1 MSYIDAILYKL
12 SSDSDQYQYMI
23 QTSFVFFWLFCLL
36 FFELDLRIDNKIFI
50 IVFFTCLVLNSN
62 WLEFL
67 FLSSLMSERIASYL
81 FLSLLLNLHK
91 CKQMNNKAFIFSLIL
106 FSFVYITK
114 QFFSLILLFIFV
126 YLLFNKQTRKLSPFL
141 LFAYILREITHLT
154 YFQGVPKDHHIS
166 QINLIDTF
174 FDLILL
180 RNLKF
185 ENIKFILQNLFM
197 DIPSSYLFIL
207 FIVSSISFLLIAKI

>member
-1 MSYIDAILYKL
+1 MQGYPQFMSYIDAILYKL

-114 QFFSLILLFIFV
+114 QFFSLFCCLYLYTYYLINRLENFHHFYFLHIF
-126 YLLFNKQTRKLSPFL
+126 LEKLP
-141 LFAYILREITHLT
+141 T
-154 YFQGVPKDHHIS
+154 
-166 QINLIDTF
+166 
-174 FDLILL
+174 
-180 RNLKF
+180 
-185 ENIKFILQNLFM
+185 
-197 DIPSSYLFIL
+197 
-207 FIVSSISFLLIAKI
+207 

>member
-1 MSYIDAILYKL
+1 
-12 SSDSDQYQYMI
+12 
-23 QTSFVFFWLFCLL
+23 
-36 FFELDLRIDNKIFI
+36 
-50 IVFFTCLVLNSN
+50 
-62 WLEFL
+62 
-67 FLSSLMSERIASYL
+67 
-81 FLSLLLNLHK
+81 
-91 CKQMNNKAFIFSLIL
+91 MNNKAFIFSLIL

-114 QFFSLILLFIFV
+114 QILFLILLFIFV

-185 ENIKFILQNLFM
+185 ENIKSYYKTYLWTYLLLIC
-197 DIPSSYLFIL
+197 SSYLL
-207 FIVSSISFLLIAKI
+207 FHQSLFLFNCKNLNNVNTIFRKKYISKYCFCIFTLYFQCGKIWNLNPRLDTCIVLFQYKLFLYF